1 MKNELCFCYFLMPAN
16 LISSAF
22 SILSMRSQVLILL
35 DSQGKKKEVSVMVM
49 ESVLWLDLPVKE
61 EGL

>member
-1 MKNELCFCYFLMPAN
+1 MPAN

-22 SILSMRSQVLILL
+22 SILSMSQVLILL